1 MGILNFLAKS
11 SGEAFARS
19 LTFLMPNFLSCDDIF
34 SSIPSISTSSI
45 LKGEKVSAGGVGE
58 STGFG
63 AISCIGIPVGD
74 KGEVDGS
81 LCFSKLSMRW
91 ASFI

>member
-1 MGILNFLAKS
+1 MGRPNFLAKS

-19 LTFLMPNFLSCDDIF
+19 LTFLMSNFLSCNAFF

-45 LKGEKVSAGGVGE
+45 LNVAEVSAGGVGG

-74 KGEVDGS
+74 KGEVAGS
-81 LCFSKLSMRW
+81 LCLSKLSLRW